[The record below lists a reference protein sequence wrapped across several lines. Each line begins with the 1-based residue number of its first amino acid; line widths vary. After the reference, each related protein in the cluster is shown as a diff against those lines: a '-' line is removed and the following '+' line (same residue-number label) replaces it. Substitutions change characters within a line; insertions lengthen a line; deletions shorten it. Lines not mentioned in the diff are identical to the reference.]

1 MRKREQTRLRGIGV
15 AAALAAALLLDGT
28 AQAKEPVPLP
38 PLRPSIPAHSPV
50 IPMPRPRP
58 GPTIPLPGETTA
70 EPAGPSECQLRMTAD
85 IAVVEPLHHINAPN
99 GCGID
104 DPVRLSAVMTKDKVR
119 VAITP
124 PAVMRCTTAEAL
136 ANWIREDVAPIAATL
151 GAPLG
156 GIANFDSYE
165 CRGRNRI
172 AGAKISEHGKG
183 NAIDIRSL
191 TLANGKSYELTD
203 ITVSKPMR
211 EQLKASACARFTTVL
226 GPASDGFHENH
237 VHVDLAERRSGYRIC
252 QWAVR
257 DASDITP
264 LPRERPADAPPR
276 EP

>member
-1 MRKREQTRLRGIGV
+1 MIPEHTRWRGVLIAAV
-15 AAALAAALLLDGT
+15 AIAAGLPLNAT
-28 AQAKEPVPLP
+28 AQVKDPVPLP
-38 PLRPSIPAHSPV
+38 PLRPSIPADSPI
-50 IPMPRPRP
+50 IPLPRPRP
-58 GPTIPLPGETTA
+58 AIPLPGEVTA
-70 EPAGPSECQLRMTAD
+70 EPAGPTACQLRMTAD
-85 IAVVEPLHHINAPN
+85 IAVIEPLPPITGAN

-124 PAVMRCTTAEAL
+124 PATLRCTMAEAV
-136 ANWIREDVAPIAATL
+136 ATWIREEVAPIVATL

-156 GIANFDSYE
+156 GIGNFDSYD

-172 AGAKISEHGKG
+172 AGAMISEHGKG
-183 NAIDIRSL
+183 NAIDIRAV
-191 TLANGKSYELTD
+191 TLANGKSHELTD
-203 ITVSKPMR
+203 IAVAKPMR
-211 EQLKASACARFTTVL
+211 EKLKASACARFTTVL

-257 DASDITP
+257 DASDLIP